1 MNKSEVFITDDDNEL
16 MNKVNTLA
24 NENKATRKKREIT
37 NEEKE
42 RLLENLR
49 RGRETSKNNRL
60 EKQKQL
66 VAPEPKP
73 NNPNEI
79 IEQLMK
85 KFENLEA
92 KLTKPAEEKK
102 PEEKKPEEK
111 KPEVKQEVKAPDTLE
126 AKASSQAFARD
137 AGSNSLRSDVKPPE
151 VKPVAKFV
159 PPAPQVKP
167 VQQPLQQAT
176 MQKIKKF
183 W

>member
-66 VAPEPKP
+66 VAPPP
-73 NNPNEI
+73 PPPQNNPNEI
-79 IEQLMK
+79 LDQLMK
-85 KFENLEA
+85 RFENLEA

-102 PEEKKPEEK
+102 PEVKQEVKAPEEKKPEEK
-111 KPEVKQEVKAPDTLE
+111 KPEVKQAL
-126 AKASSQAFARD
+126 
-137 AGSNSLRSDVKPPE
+137 
-151 VKPVAKFV
+151 FV

-167 VQQPLQQAT
+167 VEV
-176 MQKIKKF
+176 IKKPLLDYNKYNLKKSYKHF
-183 W
+183 